1 MSKYS
6 SFCNALSSTQYSL
19 PMSSTS
25 FAVLLSALPHCRIF
39 SKSTATREWLTCI
52 LDILQ
57 LRKTFCK
64 EKNCAETVKPKF
76 SMDTLNDN
84 VDNAKSCRW
93 KRLILQFAA
102 KTNFPRE
109 YFLAADRGNHII
121 KGHKLSSVCFSFKSS
136 AFRRSFFWRRFVWE
150 SVFQVKFQVHGKV
163 ESASVKSRISEQ
175 ISCKQKLC
183 KFVVHLVTS
192 NQRF

>member
-1 MSKYS
+1 M
-6 SFCNALSSTQYSL
+6 
-19 PMSSTS
+19 
-25 FAVLLSALPHCRIF
+25 
-39 SKSTATREWLTCI
+39 
-52 LDILQ
+52 
-57 LRKTFCK
+57 
-64 EKNCAETVKPKF
+64 KPKF
-76 SMDTLNDN
+76 SMDIVNDN

-136 AFRRSFFWRRFVWE
+136 AFRRSFFWRRFVWQ

-163 ESASVKSRISEQ
+163 ESASAESRISEQ
-175 ISCKQKLC
+175 ILLQVTKGFRFQKNKNVHFISGNYSCE
-183 KFVVHLVTS
+183 
-192 NQRF
+192 RFSWKVKTIRCGLYVLISKHVQYRCLEFTILNARDQYLLKP